1 MNRVR
6 VFLLQIGVICT
17 VLGLASPMAKAED
30 ETTATN
36 SDSVVA
42 LKKCVSDERSLSVLF
57 LVDVS
62 SSMISGG
69 TTGNGSDPQGLRAD
83 TLKTVIELLHTP
95 AEMAA
100 DIPGVD
106 AGNKSG
112 LDVETAFLDFGTTV
126 RNSFEKLSGWHP
138 IEDAFNEKD
147 QIDQFKKKY
156 NDQGTDYVR
165 ALAPQSQDGVAAEG
179 EVGAIEMMN
188 KAKSPCRIL
197 MWLTD
202 GKFDLGKK
210 TEVSWDNIR
219 SSDKRIER
227 GTEFLCKK
235 DPRFSN
241 EPLVDQLR
249 KKFDGKNQIFVGAVG
264 LGDANFDLFKSIAEG
279 GSCGS
284 LPASGKFVLASEPQ
298 GLIDALTQ
306 LVLPTVD
313 PPKPA
318 GCIDLSKPEND
329 SIFHLNEVV
338 ERVNVLVRARI
349 DPTTDVALRRNG
361 LSNGGAEPEIEL
373 VDNGVIVNSPPPID
387 GVSEISVKRVFQSG
401 LDSYL
406 LFQAKFDSS
415 KGNFAGDWFTEFCR
429 DTGVN
434 DDVDKSTIFVYGGVS
449 AELVTKELTAERTE
463 EIVIQLKSRGGLNLQ
478 DTSEINFKNTLA
490 SVDGKNQTVR
500 IEPDGRAVISY
511 KPKKAEVNSTK
522 KIAFSAV
529 PTLKLTDGSNGV
541 VAFDPIKFNVEA
553 TVRDVPKTPSI
564 IAKPGTAWGR
574 LAKGALSQERIFVV
588 KPGEED
594 GKICFGTLGD
604 DGWRNPI
611 DFVDTPNLRIAG
623 VDKENCVSVKKGESQ
638 GKEVK
643 LAVGVS
649 AKQLKIQT
657 NSQIQFEVPYT
668 ASTSSGEK
676 LPGKLETQSIPIDSA
691 LSISMQWLKAILYLL
706 LAVLIPVC
714 LLWVYNAFIGCRL
727 VVPERGVF
735 IYHKKLLL
743 DDTGVRVDPSFGSG
757 ALFQAG
763 DMKLAPVGNGR
774 VRTIALANL
783 SVKGKFSWLSPFS
796 TPFAEASNNNDKQVI
811 GPDGANSKTRA
822 GFSPLSI
829 EDVWYVQIDTDKTA
843 ELPNGSQA
851 IDLVVLVSNPLDGS
865 RAVDEAV
872 KNARIRISEFK
883 SDLTESER
891 TAKVSESEKQG
902 KREPKIL
909 NEAVK
914 QPSVWLLGKP
924 TSTSVG
930 DAEKSS
936 TDREEKKRLKQRFAK
951 PGKAKKEEK
960 PAEANPPE
968 RLL

>member
-1 MNRVR
+1 MKRIR
-6 VFLLQIGVICT
+6 LFLVQIGVICML
-17 VLGLASPMAKAED
+17 LGLASPMAKAED
-30 ETTATN
+30 EATATN
-36 SDSVVA
+36 SDSAVA
-42 LKKCVSDERSLSVLF
+42 LKKCVNDERSLSVLF

-69 TTGNGSDPQGLRAD
+69 ANGNGSDPKGLRAD

-100 DIPGVD
+100 DIPGTD
-106 AGNKSG
+106 AGSKSG

-138 IEDAFNEKD
+138 IEDVFNERD
-147 QIDQFKKKY
+147 LIDQFKRKY

-165 ALAPQSQDGVAAEG
+165 ALDPQSQDFVVGEG

-202 GKFDLGKK
+202 GKFDLGEK
-210 TEVSWDNIR
+210 TKVSWDNTK
-219 SSDKRIER
+219 SPYGRIER

-235 DPRFSN
+235 DPRFSG

-264 LGDANFDLFKSIAEG
+264 LGSANFKLFKSIAEG
-279 GSCGS
+279 GDCGS

-361 LSNGGAEPEIEL
+361 LSNGGTEPEIEL
-373 VDNGVIVNSPPPID
+373 VDNGKIVNSPPPID

-429 DTGVN
+429 DDGVN

-463 EIVIQLKSRGGLNLQ
+463 EIVIQLKSRGGSNLQ
-478 DTSEINFKNTLA
+478 DTSKINFQNTLA

-541 VAFDPIKFNVEA
+541 VTFDPIKFEDEA
-553 TVRDVPKTPSI
+553 KVRDVPKTPSI
-564 IAKPGTAWGR
+564 IAKAGTAWGR

-594 GKICFGTLGD
+594 GEICFGTLGD
-604 DGWRNPI
+604 VKWSSPI
-611 DFVDTPNLRIAG
+611 DFVDSPILKISG
-623 VDKENCVSVKKGESQ
+623 VDEKNCISIKKGESQ

-643 LAVGVS
+643 LAVGVA

-657 NSQIQFEVPYT
+657 NSQIQFDVPYT
-668 ASTSSGEK
+668 ASTSSGETVDD
-676 LPGKLETQSIPIDSA
+676 KLETQSVPIDSA

-706 LAVLIPVC
+706 FAVLIPIC

-727 VVPERGVF
+727 VVPDRGIF
-735 IYHKKLLL
+735 MYQKKLIL
-743 DDTGVRVDPSFGSG
+743 DDSGVRVDPSAGSG
-757 ALFQAG
+757 AVYQSG

-774 VRTIALANL
+774 VRSISLSNL
-783 SVKGKFSWLSPFS
+783 SVKGKFSWLSPFA
-796 TPFAEASNNNDKQVI
+796 TPFAEASNESNKQVI
-811 GPDGANSKTRA
+811 GPDGANLKTRA
-822 GFSPLSI
+822 GFSPLAI
-829 EDVWYVQIDTDKTA
+829 EDVWYVQIDTEKT
-843 ELPNGSQA
+843 EGMGDGNQA
-851 IDLVVLVSNPLDGS
+851 IDLVVLVADPREGE
-865 RAVDEAV
+865 RAVDAALKKV
-872 KNARIRISEFK
+872 RSRISEFK
-883 SDLTESER
+883 TDQAEAER
-891 TAKVSESEKQG
+891 TAKDAKPEKPS
-902 KREPKIL
+902 KREP
-909 NEAVK
+909 EEVVAAAVE
-914 QPSVWLLGKP
+914 PTAWLLGGP
-924 TSTSVG
+924 TSVG
-930 DAEKSS
+930 AVEMDSATSDDSQKKSRKRRFEKA
-936 TDREEKKRLKQRFAK
+936 DKEKTQDQ
-951 PGKAKKEEK
+951 PDEID
-960 PAEANPPE
+960 PSQ

>member
-1 MNRVR
+1 MKRTR
-6 VFLLQIGVICT
+6 VFLAQVGVICT
-17 VLGLASPMAKAED
+17 VLGLALPMAKAED
-30 ETTATN
+30 EATATN
-36 SDSVVA
+36 SDSAVA

-69 TTGNGSDPQGLRAD
+69 TNGNGSDPKGLRAD

-100 DIPGVD
+100 DIPGAD
-106 AGNKSG
+106 AGDKSG

-138 IEDAFNEKD
+138 IEDVFNERD
-147 QIDQFKKKY
+147 LIDQFKKKY
-156 NDQGTDYVR
+156 NDQATDYVR
-165 ALAPQSQDGVAAEG
+165 ALAPQTQDGVVAEG

-202 GKFDLGKK
+202 GKFALGEK
-210 TEVSWDNIR
+210 TKVSWDNTK
-219 SSDKRIER
+219 SPYKRIER

-235 DPRFSN
+235 DPRFSG

-264 LGDANFDLFKSIAEG
+264 LGSANFNLFKSIAEG
-279 GSCGS
+279 GECGS

-318 GCIDLSKPEND
+318 GCIDSSKPENE

-361 LSNGGAEPEIEL
+361 SSSGGTESEIEL
-373 VDNGVIVNSPPPID
+373 VDNGQIVNSPPPID

-401 LDSYL
+401 LNSYL

-415 KGNFAGDWFTEFCR
+415 KGNFSGDWFTEFCR
-429 DTGVN
+429 DDGVN

-463 EIVIQLKSRGGLNLQ
+463 EIVIQLKSRGGSNLQ
-478 DTSEINFKNTLA
+478 DTSKINFQNTLA

-511 KPKKAEVNSTK
+511 KPKKAEVDSTK
-522 KIAFSAV
+522 KIAFSAI

-553 TVRDVPKTPSI
+553 KVRDVPKTPSV
-564 IAKPGTAWGR
+564 IAKAGTAWGR

-594 GKICFGTLGD
+594 GAICFGVLGD
-604 DGWRNPI
+604 DGWRNPT
-611 DFVDTPNLRIAG
+611 DFVGTPNLKISG
-623 VDKENCVSVKKGESQ
+623 VDKENCVSVKKVDSQ

-643 LAVGVS
+643 LAVGVV

-657 NSQIQFEVPYT
+657 NSQIQFEMPYV

-676 LPGKLETQSIPIDSA
+676 LSGKLETQSVPIDSA
-691 LSISMQWLKAILYLL
+691 LSISMQWFKAILYLL
-706 LAVLIPVC
+706 LAVLIPIC
-714 LLWVYNAFIGCRL
+714 LLWMYNAFIGCRL
-727 VVPERGVF
+727 VVPDRGIFV
-735 IYHKKLLL
+735 YQKKLIL
-743 DDTGVRVDPSFGSG
+743 DDNRVHVDPSFGSG
-757 ALFQAG
+757 AVFQAG

-774 VRTIALANL
+774 VRKIALANL

-796 TPFAEASNNNDKQVI
+796 APFAEASNNNDRQVI
-811 GPDGANSKTRA
+811 GPDGASIKSRV
-822 GFSPLSI
+822 GFSPLAI
-829 EDVWYVQIDTDKTA
+829 EDVWYVQIDSGKTTGV
-843 ELPNGSQA
+843 PDGSQA
-851 IDLVVLVSNPLDGS
+851 IDLVVLVSNPLDGA
-865 RAVDEAV
+865 RAVDDAV
-872 KNARIRISEFK
+872 KKARTRISEFK
-883 SDLTESER
+883 SELAEAERSE
-891 TAKVSESEKQG
+891 KGIESEKRSR
-902 KREPKIL
+902 REPEIA
-909 NEAVK
+909 EEEVK
-914 QPSVWLLGKP
+914 KPSVWLLGKP
-924 TSTSVG
+924 ESG
-930 DAEKSS
+930 KAEKATIDSEDDNGPKRRFS
-936 TDREEKKRLKQRFAK
+936 KFKKPKDQVD
-951 PGKAKKEEK
+951 PDEVD
-960 PAEANPPE
+960 PPH
-968 RLL
+968 RIL